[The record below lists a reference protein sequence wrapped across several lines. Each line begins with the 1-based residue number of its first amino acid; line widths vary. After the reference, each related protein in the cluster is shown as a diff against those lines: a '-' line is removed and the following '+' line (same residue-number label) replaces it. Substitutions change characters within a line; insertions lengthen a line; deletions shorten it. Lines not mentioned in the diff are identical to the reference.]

1 MYRRGA
7 FRQTGGQEGLEDV
20 REDVCVCGVVQKGGG
35 GRNVEGESEE
45 EKKQVEPANRERE
58 NN

>member
-1 MYRRGA
+1 M
-7 FRQTGGQEGLEDV
+7 